1 MHSLTDLIFN
11 NIWSIIVLIGIIS
24 SAAGKIKKS
33 TEKHSAGGHNNRKQI
48 SRKEPAGKQ
57 EEVHEKQQ
65 VQKPLSEALREESA
79 REELVRLSQQ
89 DAAIRQR
96 RRAEKMMSV
105 RPSAIR
111 DESSPVYRQD
121 LAFTREKLA
130 EGIILAEV
138 LGPPRSKRTLQ
149 QVRGTAGRGR
159 RG

>member
-1 MHSLTDLIFN
+1 MHSLTDLILN

-48 SRKEPAGKQ
+48 SRKEPAEKQ
-57 EEVHEKQQ
+57 EEVHERHQ
-65 VQKPLSEALREESA
+65 VPKPLSEALREESA
-79 REELVRLSQQ
+79 REELARLSQQ
-89 DAAIRQR
+89 DAIIRQR
-96 RRAEKMMSV
+96 RMEEKMMSV

-138 LGPPRSKRTLQ
+138 LGPPRSKRTLR
-149 QVRGTAGRGR
+149 QVRGTAGHGR